1 VIKQAN
7 TNKMDFTNVFV
18 FAILFISAMLLLV
31 FLIMD
36 NQDVTKISDLNV
48 FIDEVWYLLTSEE
61 TSEENE

>member
-1 VIKQAN
+1 
-7 TNKMDFTNVFV
+7 MDFTNVFV

>member
-1 VIKQAN
+1 MIKQAN